1 METLRRSMVWT
12 AGFALIA
19 AATINFL
26 SVIGRHVGLP
36 FKGSIELVQA
46 AILIAGALSLI
57 AATAARSHAR
67 VRLVLD
73 RLAPGPRNLVQR
85 GCTLLAI
92 VFYLALLTGSV
103 WLAIDLWDAQEVS
116 EIIGVPWR
124 VMRLFLNL
132 ALVAILIL
140 LVRQLFWRRR

>member
-1 METLRRSMVWT
+1 MEAVNRFMVWT
-12 AGFALIA
+12 AGSALVA
-19 AATINFL
+19 AALINFL

-36 FKGSIELVQA
+36 FKGSIELVQVG
-46 AILIAGALSLI
+46 ILIAGALSLI

-73 RLAPGPRNLVQR
+73 RLAPAPRNLVQR

-92 VFYLALLTGSV
+92 LFYLALLTGSV

-124 VMRLFLNL
+124 SMRLFLNL
-132 ALVAILIL
+132 ALVTILVL
-140 LVRQLFWRRR
+140 LLRQLVWRRR